1 MGEAKVGEAF
11 IKHEFDEAIAI
22 QQCIVDAESALATAH
37 PVASAKQAIKS
48 ALAADE
54 KYLQQL
60 RTLGKAHGAT
70 GEVEDVAG
78 GLKELMESTLETA
91 TSEGNDSDFYEAH
104 AVLLNLKR
112 KQWDSAGG
120 MLAIARDQKDTKLRD
135 AAKAF
140 QAGQKET
147 IDGADQ
153 GARGVRGADRR
164 SGGMNEFQKRDPG
177 TYTGPDPEPEAMEVV
192 EGEVGSAD

>member
-1 MGEAKVGEAF
+1 MGQAKVGAEF

-22 QQCIVDAESALATAH
+22 QQCIVDAESQLAKAH
-37 PVASAKQAIKS
+37 PVSAAKRAIKTS
-48 ALAADE
+48 LGADE

-60 RTLGKAHGAT
+60 RTLGREHGAT

-91 TSEGNDSDFYEAH
+91 VSEGNDSDFYEAH

-120 MLAIARDQKDTKLRD
+120 MLAIARDQKDTALRD
-135 AAKAF
+135 AAKDF
-140 QAGQKET
+140 QAGQKDSSTMLTKELAAYAVQ
-147 IDGADQ
+147 IA
-153 GARGVRGADRR
+153 
-164 SGGMNEFQKRDPG
+164 G
-177 TYTGPDPEPEAMEVV
+177 T
-192 EGEVGSAD
+192 SS

>member
-1 MGEAKVGEAF
+1 MSEAKVGPEF
-11 IKHEFDEAIAI
+11 VKHEFDEAIAI
-22 QQCIVDAESALATAH
+22 QQCIVDAESKLSTKHPESTA
-37 PVASAKQAIKS
+37 KRAIKS

-60 RTLGKAHGAT
+60 KTLGKTHDAT

-78 GLKELMESTLETA
+78 GLKELMESTLEKA
-91 TSEGNDSDFYEAH
+91 TTEGNDSDYYEAH

-120 MLAIARDQKDTKLRD
+120 MLAIARDQKDAKLRD
-135 AAKAF
+135 AAKDF

-147 IDGADQ
+147 STALTKELAAFAVRIAGA
-153 GARGVRGADRR
+153 AA
-164 SGGMNEFQKRDPG
+164 
-177 TYTGPDPEPEAMEVV
+177 
-192 EGEVGSAD
+192 

>member
-1 MGEAKVGEAF
+1 MGEAKTGEEF

-22 QQCIVDAESALATAH
+22 QQCIVDAEQSLATAH
-37 PVASAKQAIKS
+37 PVASAKRVIKMS
-48 ALAADE
+48 LTSDQ
-54 KYLQQL
+54 KYLKQL
-60 RTLGKAHGAT
+60 QTLGRKHDAT

-78 GLKELMESTLETA
+78 GLKDLMELTLQGART
-91 TSEGNDSDFYEAH
+91 EGNDSDFYEAH

-120 MLAIARDQKDTKLRD
+120 MLAIARDAGDTELRD

-147 IDGADQ
+147 STALTKELAGFAVQIA
-153 GARGVRGADRR
+153 
-164 SGGMNEFQKRDPG
+164 G
-177 TYTGPDPEPEAMEVV
+177 T
-192 EGEVGSAD
+192 SS

>member
-1 MGEAKVGEAF
+1 VGEAKVGEAF

-22 QQCIVDAESALATAH
+22 QECIVDAESKLSTAH
-37 PVASAKQAIKS
+37 PVASAKRAIKS
-48 ALAADE
+48 SLAADE
-54 KYLQQL
+54 EYLRQL

-91 TSEGNDSDFYEAH
+91 TSERNDSDFYEAH

-120 MLAIARDQKDTKLRD
+120 MLSIARDQKDTKLRD
-135 AAKAF
+135 AAKDF

-147 IDGADQ
+147 SAALTKELAGYAVQIAGAK
-153 GARGVRGADRR
+153 A
-164 SGGMNEFQKRDPG
+164 
-177 TYTGPDPEPEAMEVV
+177 
-192 EGEVGSAD
+192 

>member
-1 MGEAKVGEAF
+1 MGAAKVGEEF

-22 QQCIVDAESALATAH
+22 QQSIVDAEGSLSTSH
-37 PVASAKQAIKS
+37 PVATAKRAIK
-48 ALAADE
+48 ATLAADE

-60 RTLGKAHGAT
+60 KTLGKAHDAT

-78 GLKELMESTLETA
+78 GLKELMESTLEKA
-91 TSEGNDSDFYEAH
+91 TKERNDSDFYEAH

-147 IDGADQ
+147 STALTKELASYAVQIAGA
-153 GARGVRGADRR
+153 
-164 SGGMNEFQKRDPG
+164 KR
-177 TYTGPDPEPEAMEVV
+177 
-192 EGEVGSAD
+192 

>member
-1 MGEAKVGEAF
+1 MGEAKTGEEF

-22 QQCIVDAESALATAH
+22 QQCIVDAESSLAKTH
-37 PVASAKQAIKS
+37 PVDSAKRAVKA

-54 KYLQQL
+54 KYLRQL
-60 RTLGKAHGAT
+60 QTLGKQHDAT

-78 GLKELMESTLETA
+78 GLKELMESTLQKA
-91 TSEGNDSDFYEAH
+91 TTEGAESDYYEAH

-135 AAKAF
+135 AAKDF

-147 IDGADQ
+147 STALTKELAAFAVQIAGQA
-153 GARGVRGADRR
+153 A
-164 SGGMNEFQKRDPG
+164 
-177 TYTGPDPEPEAMEVV
+177 
-192 EGEVGSAD
+192 

>member
-1 MGEAKVGEAF
+1 MGEAKVGEEF

-22 QQCIVDAESALATAH
+22 QQSIVDAESTLSTKH
-37 PVASAKQAIKS
+37 PESSSKRAIKS
-48 ALAADE
+48 SLAADE

-60 RTLGKAHGAT
+60 RTLGRQHDAT

-78 GLKELMESTLETA
+78 GLKELMESTLEKA
-91 TSEGNDSDFYEAH
+91 TSDGNDSDFYEAH

-120 MLAIARDQKDTKLRD
+120 MLAIARDQNDTKLRD
-135 AAKAF
+135 AAKDF

-147 IDGADQ
+147 STALTKEL
-153 GARGVRGADRR
+153 AAFAVRIAGQA
-164 SGGMNEFQKRDPG
+164 
-177 TYTGPDPEPEAMEVV
+177 A
-192 EGEVGSAD
+192 

>member
-1 MGEAKVGEAF
+1 MSEAKVGSEF

-22 QQCIVDAESALATAH
+22 QQCIVDAESALSTSH
-37 PVASAKQAIKS
+37 PENGAKRAIKTS
-48 ALAADE
+48 LTSDQQ
-54 KYLQQL
+54 YLRQL
-60 RTLGKAHGAT
+60 KTLGKQHDAT

-78 GLKELMESTLETA
+78 GLKELMESTLEKA
-91 TSEGNDSDFYEAH
+91 TTEGNDSDYYEAH

-120 MLAIARDQKDTKLRD
+120 MLAIARDQKDTELRD

-147 IDGADQ
+147 STALTKEL
-153 GARGVRGADRR
+153 AAFAVRIA
-164 SGGMNEFQKRDPG
+164 
-177 TYTGPDPEPEAMEVV
+177 A
-192 EGEVGSAD
+192 AAA

>member
-1 MGEAKVGEAF
+1 MSEAKVGPEF
-11 IKHEFDEAIAI
+11 VKHEFDEAIAI
-22 QQCIVDAESALATAH
+22 QQCIVEAESSLARTH
-37 PVASAKQAIKS
+37 PVASAKRTLKS

-60 RTLGKAHGAT
+60 RTLGQEHDAT

-78 GLKELMESTLETA
+78 GLVELMTSTLEKA
-91 TSEGNDSDFYEAH
+91 TSEGNDSDYYEAH

-120 MLAIARDQKDTKLRD
+120 MLAIARDQKDTTLRD
-135 AAKAF
+135 AAKDF

-147 IDGADQ
+147 ATALTKELAAYAVKIAGA
-153 GARGVRGADRR
+153 AA
-164 SGGMNEFQKRDPG
+164 
-177 TYTGPDPEPEAMEVV
+177 
-192 EGEVGSAD
+192 

>member
-1 MGEAKVGEAF
+1 MSEAKVGEEF
-11 IKHEFDEAIAI
+11 VKHEFDESIAI
-22 QQCIVDAESALATAH
+22 QQCIVDAEATLARAH
-37 PVASAKQAIKS
+37 PMDHARRAIKS

-60 RTLGKAHGAT
+60 RTLGKRHDAT

-78 GLKELMESTLETA
+78 GLKELMESTLQKA
-91 TSEGNDSDFYEAH
+91 TTKGNESDFYEAH

-135 AAKAF
+135 AAKDF

-147 IDGADQ
+147 STALTEELAAFAVQIAGQA
-153 GARGVRGADRR
+153 A
-164 SGGMNEFQKRDPG
+164 
-177 TYTGPDPEPEAMEVV
+177 
-192 EGEVGSAD
+192 

>member
-1 MGEAKVGEAF
+1 MGEAKVGDEF
-11 IKHEFDEAIAI
+11 IKHEFDESIAI
-22 QQCIVDAESALATAH
+22 QQAIVEAESTLATAH
-37 PVASAKQAIKS
+37 PVASAKRAIKS
-48 ALAADE
+48 ALTADE
-54 KYLQQL
+54 KYLRQL
-60 RTLGKAHGAT
+60 QTLGKPYGAT

-78 GLKELMESTLETA
+78 GLTELMTSTLEKA

-120 MLAIARDQKDTKLRD
+120 MLAIARDQKETELRD

-147 IDGADQ
+147 STALTKELAEYAVRIAGA
-153 GARGVRGADRR
+153 AA
-164 SGGMNEFQKRDPG
+164 
-177 TYTGPDPEPEAMEVV
+177 
-192 EGEVGSAD
+192 

>member
-1 MGEAKVGEAF
+1 MSEAKVGEEF

-22 QQCIVDAESALATAH
+22 QRAIVEAESTLSTAH
-37 PVASAKQAIKS
+37 PVASAKRAVKS
-48 ALAADE
+48 SQSRDE
-54 KYLQQL
+54 KCHKQL
-60 RTLGKAHGAT
+60 ETLGKQHDAT

-78 GLKELMESTLETA
+78 GLTELMESTLEKA
-91 TSEGNDSDFYEAH
+91 TSDGADSDFYEAH

-120 MLAIARDQKDTKLRD
+120 MLAIARDQKDTELRD

-147 IDGADQ
+147 STALTKELAGYAVKIA
-153 GARGVRGADRR
+153 A
-164 SGGMNEFQKRDPG
+164 GGPG
-177 TYTGPDPEPEAMEVV
+177 
-192 EGEVGSAD
+192 

>member
-1 MGEAKVGEAF
+1 MGEAKVGEEF

-22 QQCIVDAESALATAH
+22 QQCIVDAESKLAEAH
-37 PVASAKQAIKS
+37 PESTAKRAIKS
-48 ALAADE
+48 ALTKDE
-54 KYLQQL
+54 KYLEQL
-60 RTLGKAHGAT
+60 RTLGREHGAT

-78 GLKELMESTLETA
+78 GLTELMNSTLEKA

-120 MLAIARDQKDTKLRD
+120 MLAIARDQKDTELRD

-140 QAGQKET
+140 QADAKET
-147 IDGADQ
+147 
-153 GARGVRGADRR
+153 
-164 SGGMNEFQKRDPG
+164 S
-177 TYTGPDPEPEAMEVV
+177 EALTDELASYAVKI
-192 EGEVGSAD
+192 AAAA